1 MLLDSW
7 EDSIGK
13 MNFRAYRLW
22 MEKKS
27 IFGVIKKWKE
37 DMLERWKALLIYD

>member
-7 EDSIGK
+7 EANVRK
-13 MNFRAYRLW
+13 MNFKGDRLW

-27 IFGVIKKWKE
+27 IFGAIKKWE
-37 DMLERWKALLIYD
+37 EVMLERWKALLIYE